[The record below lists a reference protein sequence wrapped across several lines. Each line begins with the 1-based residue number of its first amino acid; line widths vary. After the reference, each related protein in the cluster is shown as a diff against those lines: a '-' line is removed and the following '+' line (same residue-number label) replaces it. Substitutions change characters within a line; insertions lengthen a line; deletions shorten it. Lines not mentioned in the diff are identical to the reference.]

1 MVIMHTE
8 MLHYEKPKREINWW
22 FK

>member
-8 MLHYEKPKREINWW
+8 MLHYEKPKTRN
-22 FK
+22 KLMV